1 LTTHLKILSKSDI
14 KFFEYP
20 PEFSGEE
27 RKRFFSLPNWALEI
41 VENIRI
47 PINKVGFVLQ
57 LGYFKSVKRFFISK
71 KFHTRD
77 VDYVTRKLGYSSE
90 QIDLVNYS
98 KSTNGRHQE
107 VIRESLGFRRFDEK
121 SKKLLLEEAFSL
133 CSNQMKPR
141 LIFMSLVEFLPRK
154 KIEIPNYHTFTE
166 AITNAL
172 RQFEKNLLSSIQ
184 NQLNKEDKTLLND
197 LLKVSS
203 QYLSIEKKE
212 SKIKRYNITILKNFY
227 QSTKPSRIK
236 ENIKDFECLKSV
248 FEKVEPILNQ
258 LNISPE
264 IVRYYAQLAIKS
276 QVFQLSRRD
285 ENRYLLLIA
294 FVTHQ
299 FYKLND
305 VLVDILLQTCQTALN
320 LLYSYKYRSFDNYLI
335 PWETWEIR
343 KKEIL
348 EQAGLTGFRDFKNF
362 QLILQKVLQD
372 QYKATNEN
380 INSGKNKYARFDGHG
395 NLKVLTPKVDKDPTG
410 SIAELFP
417 KNRFISLFEI
427 MSTVNKFSNFTES
440 FEHWKMKHN
449 REKPDERTI
458 FAGAIGFGCNHGIGK
473 FSKIASHISQN
484 ELENTVNW
492 YFSLDNLNDAN
503 DKILQLT
510 DRLQLP
516 NVFSRQ
522 DEMVHTS
529 SDGKKY
535 NIAVESLNASY
546 SYKYFGKGMGVS
558 TYTFIDNRNLF
569 FYSTVITPSDREA
582 PYVIDGLMHNDVIQ
596 SDIHSTDT
604 HGYNEIIFGVTHLL
618 GISFAPRIKNFK
630 KQKIYSFEKRSDLKD
645 LGYQILPDGR
655 IDRKI
660 INEYWDDIL
669 RFVATIKLKEATASQ
684 LFRRL
689 SSYSRQHP
697 LYRALKQFGRI
708 IMSLFLLR
716 YIDDVE
722 LRQEIEKQLN
732 KVETAHRL
740 ESAVYFANNQ
750 EFHQST
756 KEEQLIAEGCKR
768 LIENAIICWNYLYLS
783 QLLLKAK
790 TGYEKKKLIHTIKNG
805 SVITWQ
811 HINLQGEYD
820 FSSKTLENSYE
831 FQFPEILGLE
841 IA

>member
-1 LTTHLKILSKSDI
+1 MTTHLKILSKSDI

-320 LLYSYKYRSFDNYLI
+320 
-335 PWETWEIR
+335 
-343 KKEIL
+343 
-348 EQAGLTGFRDFKNF
+348 
-362 QLILQKVLQD
+362 
-372 QYKATNEN
+372 
-380 INSGKNKYARFDGHG
+380 
-395 NLKVLTPKVDKDPTG
+395 
-410 SIAELFP
+410 
-417 KNRFISLFEI
+417 
-427 MSTVNKFSNFTES
+427 
-440 FEHWKMKHN
+440 
-449 REKPDERTI
+449 
-458 FAGAIGFGCNHGIGK
+458 
-473 FSKIASHISQN
+473 
-484 ELENTVNW
+484 
-492 YFSLDNLNDAN
+492 
-503 DKILQLT
+503 
-510 DRLQLP
+510 
-516 NVFSRQ
+516 
-522 DEMVHTS
+522 
-529 SDGKKY
+529 
-535 NIAVESLNASY
+535 
-546 SYKYFGKGMGVS
+546 
-558 TYTFIDNRNLF
+558 
-569 FYSTVITPSDREA
+569 
-582 PYVIDGLMHNDVIQ
+582 
-596 SDIHSTDT
+596 
-604 HGYNEIIFGVTHLL
+604 
-618 GISFAPRIKNFK
+618 
-630 KQKIYSFEKRSDLKD
+630 
-645 LGYQILPDGR
+645 
-655 IDRKI
+655 
-660 INEYWDDIL
+660 
-669 RFVATIKLKEATASQ
+669 ATIKGHKEMLYESRRSRYQLISELSNTFRENLVILKKIEGIVQGEELTDEQKVEAVREILLKEENQSHYDSVQ
-684 LFRRL
+684 EKIRL
-689 SSYSRQHP
+689 LDKESI
-697 LYRALKQFGRI
+697 RI
-708 IMSLFLLR
+708 HKDADYYDI
-716 YIDDVE
+716 
-722 LRQEIEKQLN
+722 
-732 KVETAHRL
+732 L
-740 ESAVYFANNQ
+740 ESHSLKLQNRVS
-750 EFHQST
+750 E
-756 KEEQLIAEGCKR
+756 IVKR
-768 LIENAIICWNYLYLS
+768 LQFDKVTSNPITIEVIEYY
-783 QLLLKAK
+783 K
-790 TGYEKKKLIHTIKNG
+790 TKTTTLGNDVPL
-805 SVITWQ
+805 
-811 HINLQGEYD
+811 D
-820 FSSKTLENSYE
+820 FLEV
-831 FQFPEILGLE
+831 
-841 IA
+841 